1 MHTTSLSDIEL
12 ETVVIAL
19 KYWRIHRHDGDV
31 RRSDRMLKL
40 TELDSLLAKLGAGQ
54 RILDSEGDVIR
65 SLLSR

>member
-31 RRSDRMLKL
+31 RKSDRMLKI
-40 TELDSLLAKLGAGQ
+40 TELDSLLEKLGAGQ
-54 RILDSEGDVIR
+54 AMMETESDVIR
-65 SLLSR
+65 SLLAR